1 MDTQTSSGLNETNFL
16 DEALA
21 LASREFCVFPLPPG
35 AKYRKPDTPKPQEA
49 TTDTN
54 QIVEWWTET
63 PDANIAIAT
72 GAQADLLIISVFE
85 DNVEERRDEKL
96 QGGKLLSDLEARH
109 SPLPET
115 LQASLSERLRFLYFR
130 YPAELE
136 SIKGSFGANIW
147 VTPNLLDKVG
157 YIAAPPSI
165 VQNTRCEW
173 VNDRPLADLPEWAML
188 KLAFAKD
195 SRVNPNIL
203 ARRPLDPEV
212 RSEILDYF
220 QDNKLLS
227 YRIMELDQPHAYWQG
242 RPVVSCGQN
251 EFYRAMR
258 SEEINSDYADLIE
271 AQFALMSREDWC
283 WNCLSLRE
291 LPDDLEELQKWIKL
305 HIGRITKLHAM
316 LFTDWSYPTLR
327 NVVVGRGTKQNEQEL
342 RARLER
348 FRQRKRHELRA
359 QAARDKKA
367 APEKYRRGGLAKRQ
381 QIAAEWRE
389 KKPQKIMEQG

>member
-35 AKYRKPDTPKPQEA
+35 AQYRKPDNPKPQEA
-49 TTDTN
+49 TTDAS

-72 GAQADLLIISVFE
+72 GAQADLLIISVGKYKG
-85 DNVEERRDEKL
+85 EEAL
-96 QGGKLLSDLEARH
+96 NALEARH

-115 LQASLSERLRFLYFR
+115 LQASLGEKLRFLYFR

-136 SIKGSFGANIW
+136 SIKGSFGVNIW
-147 VTPNLLDKVG
+147 VTPHHPDEVG

-173 VNDRPLADLPEWAML
+173 VNDRPLADLPEWAMW
-188 KLAFAKD
+188 KLAFSPYVPLYTPTIFD
-195 SRVNPNIL
+195 
-203 ARRPLDPEV
+203 RRPLDPET
-212 RSEILDYF
+212 RSEILDHF
-220 QDNKLLS
+220 HGNKMRA
-227 YRIMELDQPHAYWQG
+227 YRLMALDQPAAYRQNQDKV
-242 RPVVSCGQN
+242 RCGQN

-258 SEEINSDYADLIE
+258 GEELNSDLADFIE
-271 AQFALMSREDWC
+271 DSWAFTSRMDWY
-283 WNCLSLRE
+283 WNSPSLRE

-327 NVVVGRGTKQNEQEL
+327 NVIVGRGTKQNEQEL

-381 QIAAEWRE
+381 QIAAEGRE
-389 KKPQKIMEQG
+389 KKQQKIMEQG